1 VPVREINKRLINSG
15 KPGPIT
21 RRLMEEFVKLVSD
34 PKQGI
39 QVHK

>member
-21 RRLMEEFVKLVSD
+21 KRLMEEFGKLVCD
-34 PKQGI
+34 PKQGTPI
-39 QVHK
+39 YN